1 MENGENNN
9 ITDENLKSPQQSGGM
24 TGELYEWAESI
35 VFALAIVVVIF
46 TFLLRPVGVEGSSMM
61 NTLKNGDK
69 VVIYNIKYVPKQ
81 GDIVV
86 LSVPMSKEVTT
97 PIIKRVVAVGGQT
110 VKIDYDANKVYV
122 DGKEFDA
129 PIKEP
134 MLKREGDEVYPTT
147 VKVPKDSVF
156 VMGDN
161 RNNSL
166 DSRFKDIGPVKVKN
180 ILGRAVF
187 RILPFNSFG
196 FLH

>member
-1 MENGENNN
+1 MN
-9 ITDENLKSPQQSGGM
+9 ENLNQEKFSETSNVSQREKNLTS
-24 TGELYEWAESI
+24 ELYEWAESI

-46 TFLLRPVGVEGSSMM
+46 TFLLRPVGVEGISMM
-61 NTLKNGDK
+61 DTLKNGDK
-69 VVIYNIKYVPKQ
+69 VVIYNINYKPHQ

-86 LSVPMSKEVTT
+86 LSVPTAKELKA

-110 VKIDYDANKVYV
+110 VRIDYNTNKVYV
-122 DGKEFDA
+122 DGKEFVA

-134 MLKREGDEVYPTT
+134 MVKREGSDIYSTPF
-147 VKVPKDSVF
+147 KVPNDSVF

-161 RNNSL
+161 RNHSF
-166 DSRFKDIGPVKVKN
+166 DSRYKEIGPVKVKN